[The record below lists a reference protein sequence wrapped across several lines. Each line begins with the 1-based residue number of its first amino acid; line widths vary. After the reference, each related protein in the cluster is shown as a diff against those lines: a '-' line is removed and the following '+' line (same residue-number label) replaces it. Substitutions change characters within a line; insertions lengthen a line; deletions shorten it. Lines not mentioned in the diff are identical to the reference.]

1 METKKRKISIIS
13 VALIFI
19 LLFAVVGCVIAL
31 QNMYEFH
38 GLEEVAERIK
48 HSVHLEW
55 ETFVDNVEKY
65 NSNIAIKEIDNGN
78 FYVLRK
84 DNEDEYGEAAI
95 YRDLYNADGVMIES
109 NEIPALDSYW
119 INKGCIL
126 EDGSVVLFTYDYIW
140 KYDSNLNLEWEK
152 YLSDEIAYGSYSFT
166 SRDIIVNDNGDYIIV
181 GNYKLQELNNDI
193 WEWFEYSYMA
203 VIDSQGNVKNKYSVR
218 SEENTSIFF
227 DKVMVNGD
235 NIIVFGDISIFVDDG
250 YGGTIFDH
258 QEGLIYNFAEDGT
271 IKWQHQNDSN
281 IAEYIDAIA
290 LSDGSYVV
298 LGRNDDGTFVTK
310 YSSNG
315 KVLQQ
320 EEINHDYQVTPTK
333 ILKLNDERYLVSG
346 NTGSKVIFYLL
357 DENFTKMLEY
367 DYQAEGVKTNLNDM
381 IVNQNYEIIA
391 IGSLENH
398 ENKSSIKKGSNTN
411 GLLAK
416 FDITT
421 DLVVTKIWEDRNN
434 QLETRPDSLI
444 LQVKD
449 GGKVLAEKT
458 ITTKEDMNI
467 TFHELPYFTETGSII
482 QYTIGEVEE
491 NKDDLKNYKATIDQ
505 ANYTITNTFEES
517 IENVPTSDIS
527 VWMYVAIAV
536 IACVVI
542 VVIVVIIVKSRKK
555 KNENQ

>member
-181 GNYKLQELNNDI
+181 GNYELQELNNDI

-421 DLVVTKIWEDRNN
+421 DLVVTKIWDDRNN

-505 ANYTITNTFEES
+505 ANYTITNVFEES

-527 VWMYVAIAV
+527 VWMYVTIAV
-536 IACVVI
+536 VACVVI
-542 VVIVVIIVKSRKK
+542 VVIVVVIVKSRKK

>member
-181 GNYKLQELNNDI
+181 GNYELQELNNDI

>member
-181 GNYKLQELNNDI
+181 GNYELQELNNDI

-536 IACVVI
+536 VACVVI

>member
-1 METKKRKISIIS
+1 METKKRKIAIIS
-13 VALIFI
+13 VTFVFIF
-19 LLFAVVGCVIAL
+19 LFVVGCVIAL
-31 QNMYEFH
+31 QMMDKSNA
-38 GLEEVAERIK
+38 LEEVAERVS
-48 HSVHLEW
+48 HSMSLGW
-55 ETFVDNVEKY
+55 ETFVDHDTRY
-65 NSNIAIKEIDNGN
+65 NSNIAIRENSNGN
-78 FYVLRK
+78 YYVLRE
-84 DNEDEYGEAAI
+84 NNRNIYGGAANVWREEYNSLGELVESI
-95 YRDLYNADGVMIES
+95 ETPNSQIDGGYIH
-109 NEIPALDSYW
+109 
-119 INKGCIL
+119 
-126 EDGSVVLFTYDYIW
+126 EDGSLVFLSSNYVW
-140 KYDSNLNLEWEK
+140 KYNSNLDLEWRK
-152 YLSDEIAYGSYSFT
+152 DLASEIAYDNFLFT
-166 SRDIIVNDNGDYIIV
+166 TRDITVNNNGDYIVI
-181 GNYKLQELNNDI
+181 GTYALIEDG
-193 WEWFEYSYMA
+193 EWVDYSYI
-203 VIDSQGNVKNKYSVR
+203 VIMDSEGNIKSKYSVR
-218 SEENTSIFF
+218 SEENTSNFF
-227 DKVMVNGD
+227 DKVIVNGES
-235 NIIVFGDISIFVDDG
+235 IIVLGEVSTFIDDG
-250 YGGTIFDH
+250 YGANLFDH
-258 QEGLIYNFAEDGT
+258 QEGTIYIFDQDGN
-271 IKWQHQNDSN
+271 IVWQHQNDTN
-281 IAEYIDAIA
+281 IAEYIDAIT
-290 LSDGSYVV
+290 LSNGSYLV
-298 LGRNDDGTFVTK
+298 LGQSDNGTYITK
-310 YSSNG
+310 YSSDG

-357 DENFTKMLEY
+357 DESFTKMLEY

-398 ENKSSIKKGSNTN
+398 EDKSSIKKGSNTN

-421 DLVVTKIWEDRNN
+421 DLVVTKIWDDRNN

-505 ANYTITNTFEES
+505 ANYTITNVFEES

-536 IACVVI
+536 VACVVI
-542 VVIVVIIVKSRKK
+542 VVIVVVIVKSRKK

>member
-126 EDGSVVLFTYDYIW
+126 EDGSVVLLTYDYIW

-152 YLSDEIAYGSYSFT
+152 YLSAEIAYGSYAFT
-166 SRDIIVNDNGDYIIV
+166 TRDIIVNDNGDYVIV
-181 GNYKLQELNNDI
+181 GNYELLDNDL

-203 VIDSQGNVKNKYSVR
+203 VIDSQGNIKNKYSVR

-235 NIIVFGDISIFVDDG
+235 NIIVLGDISIFVDDG

-315 KVLQQ
+315 KVLQEQ
-320 EEINHDYQVTPTK
+320 VVNNDYQITPTK
-333 ILKLNDERYLVSG
+333 ILKLTEERYLVSG
-346 NTGSKVIFYLL
+346 NTGSDVVFYVL
-357 DENFTKMLEY
+357 DENLATIFVQN
-367 DYQAEGVKTNLNDM
+367 YQAEDVRTYVNDM
-381 IVNQNYEIIA
+381 ITNQDHEIIV
-391 IGSLENH
+391 IGKLENH
-398 ENKSSIKKGSNTN
+398 SSNEKTKKGANVN

-416 FDITT
+416 FNVST
-421 DLVVTKIWEDRNN
+421 DLVATKIWEDRDN
-434 QLETRPDSLI
+434 QLETRPDNLI
-444 LQVKD
+444 LQVKN
-449 GGKVLAEKT
+449 GENILAEKT
-458 ITTKEDMNI
+458 ITTKEDMNV
-467 TFHELPYFTETGSII
+467 TFYHLPYFTESGDII

-505 ANYTITNTFEES
+505 ANYTITNVFEES

-536 IACVVI
+536 VACVVI
-542 VVIVVIIVKSRKK
+542 VVIVVVIVKSRKK
-555 KNENQ
+555 DKNENK